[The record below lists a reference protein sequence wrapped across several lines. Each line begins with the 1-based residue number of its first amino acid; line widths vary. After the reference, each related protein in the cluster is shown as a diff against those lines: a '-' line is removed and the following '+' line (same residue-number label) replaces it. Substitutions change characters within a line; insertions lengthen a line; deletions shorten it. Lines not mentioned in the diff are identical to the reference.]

1 MMSND
6 SAAEVQ
12 RLQQELDRLRLRN
25 LQQEQY
31 IHALTSQLHSR
42 QSVPVQV
49 SAVKL
54 LLRYGWH
61 IGLLSG

>member
-1 MMSND
+1 MTSNN
-6 SAAEVQ
+6 SVAEVQ
-12 RLQQELDRLRLRN
+12 RLQQELDRLRLKD

-31 IHALTSQLHSR
+31 IHALTSQLYSR

-54 LLRYGWH
+54 LLRYG
-61 IGLLSG
+61 